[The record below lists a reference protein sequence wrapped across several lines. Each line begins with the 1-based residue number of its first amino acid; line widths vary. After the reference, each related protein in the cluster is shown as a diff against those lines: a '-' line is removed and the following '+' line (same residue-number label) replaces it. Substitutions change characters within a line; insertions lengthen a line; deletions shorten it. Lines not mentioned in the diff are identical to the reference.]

1 VKYETVKH
9 FTILVDTSLPAR
21 PVSAGW
27 LRFIATLLAQGASIR
42 NWNKFARVSA
52 PRPQHLQCS
61 LPKLLWDKPPKW
73 KRNASYRTTSCKILS
88 YGIIFSGTTSHGMT
102 SYGAASCRSGLMRET
117 SEDKWVRGASQR
129 GYTTTTGDLM
139 WLCYCHNVCDGPA
152 REAIWFSP
160 LLPRNRGQ
168 TASQAQRSRQVVV

>member
-1 VKYETVKH
+1 
-9 FTILVDTSLPAR
+9 
-21 PVSAGW
+21 
-27 LRFIATLLAQGASIR
+27 
-42 NWNKFARVSA
+42 
-52 PRPQHLQCS
+52 
-61 LPKLLWDKPPKW
+61 
-73 KRNASYRTTSCKILS
+73 
-88 YGIIFSGTTSHGMT
+88 
-102 SYGAASCRSGLMRET
+102 MRET